1 MKKQLLVII
10 CLATIVSPA
19 TRVEVEEAKMPDA
32 TATAADYALAKSI
45 AQPQASFAANGIGA
59 SVKQKFNNSL
69 AGGMP
74 RGDEKGKR
82 KNGRWRWNLWGKV
95 C

>member
-19 TRVEVEEAKMPDA
+19 TRVEVEGAGMPG
-32 TATAADYALAKSI
+32 TTAAGYALAKSI
-45 AQPQASFAANGIGA
+45 AQPQASFTANGIRA
-59 SVKQKFNNSL
+59 SVKQKLDNSL
-69 AGGMP
+69 AGGVP